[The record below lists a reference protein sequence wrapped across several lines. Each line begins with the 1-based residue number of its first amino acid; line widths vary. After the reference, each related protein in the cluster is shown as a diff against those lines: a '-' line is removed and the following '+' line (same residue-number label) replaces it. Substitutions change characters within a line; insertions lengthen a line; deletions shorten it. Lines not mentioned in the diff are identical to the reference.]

1 MISREWKK
9 GDQVVLNLP
18 MPVRELMAHPEI
30 KEDSGRVAIQRG
42 PLVYCFEWPDNKEVK
57 IPNIQL
63 NNKNSYQTAFVPNL
77 LNGITV
83 IKTTG
88 IDTGIKTGNTKQSI
102 TAIPY
107 YSWANRG
114 AGEMNVWMKVQK

>member
-1 MISREWKK
+1 
-9 GDQVVLNLP
+9 LNSLGFIP
-18 MPVRELMAHPEI
+18 RRRF
-30 KEDSGRVAIQRG
+30 GRTGSTRI
-42 PLVYCFEWPDNKEVK
+42 N
-57 IPNIQL
+57 L
-63 NNKNSYQTAFVPNL
+63 NSLGFIPNL

-88 IDTGIKTGNTKQSI
+88 SDESMNTGNGKQSI

>member
-1 MISREWKK
+1 
-9 GDQVVLNLP
+9 
-18 MPVRELMAHPEI
+18 MPVRELIAHPEI

-57 IPNIQL
+57 IPNLQL
-63 NNKNSYQTAFVPNL
+63 NSKNSYQTAFIPNL
-77 LNGITV
+77 LNGVTV

-88 IDTGIKTGNTKQSI
+88 IDSVIKTENTKQSI

-114 AGEMNVWMKVQK
+114 AGEMNVWMKVHK